1 VSTAL
6 NSGVPL
12 ALSGNTEMAT
22 QFDKFIR
29 RNIATGSEAAE
40 PAAAGRRNALGI
52 HRLAS
57 IW

>member
-1 VSTAL
+1 
-6 NSGVPL
+6 VPL

-29 RNIATGSEAAE
+29 RIIDAGAEGE
-40 PAAAGRRNALGI
+40 PAAGGRRSGLGI